1 MHVLKLDGTARSAQA
16 GSNDPDA
23 AIAALQTTASKT
35 GTAHL
40 CLDDAYRHLDRDTQI
55 DIPATT
61 IFKDDGPNGKDQV
74 GAKKDDP
81 STWYVNPSESVQAS
95 FITMATIRLSPT
107 KPCADVP
114 VKRYVGVLTSKDLA
128 QKAGDN
134 RIYTIE
140 SVADYPIPAHRPK
153 IEMGKVLDDLAVLG
167 VLFTDVDDAYHEAD
181 HDDDMEKNAKECMDQ
196 AQAMAAFMGQGVE
209 RQTDTNVFLG
219 QLDGGDVTFGCSKWS
234 ASQPDIFVAWNG
246 AGLPPGKVLR
256 FIAKAGAYLTGATQ
270 DEIRTETLGCT
281 RDALKPDAG
290 EIGQRQVR
298 GVQIDCQAFDR
309 DGGGGSATISRRLG
323 SYPKHAQL
331 NAASRASLEE
341 ASAQLREKEER
352 KQAGAMAFARWWMD
366 GSIPKEAKTFAMMAA
381 RAIALNERCPSDKIP
396 PARIVGWAIQLNQE
410 ASDFTPGGKY
420 AALMAMMLSSFS
432 SEGQKESQQEAC
444 EQITKYNK

>member
-1 MHVLKLDGTARSAQA
+1 MLCKQAILASVIALCAVPAEA

-181 HDDDMEKNAKECMDQ
+181 HDDDARDG
-196 AQAMAAFMGQGVE
+196 ATAGVGAVRRL
-209 RQTDTNVFLG
+209 RQISRL
-219 QLDGGDVTFGCSKWS
+219 
-234 ASQPDIFVAWNG
+234 
-246 AGLPPGKVLR
+246 LR
-256 FIAKAGAYLTGATQ
+256 FF
-270 DEIRTETLGCT
+270 D
-281 RDALKPDAG
+281 
-290 EIGQRQVR
+290 GQ
-298 GVQIDCQAFDR
+298 
-309 DGGGGSATISRRLG
+309 
-323 SYPKHAQL
+323 
-331 NAASRASLEE
+331 
-341 ASAQLREKEER
+341 
-352 KQAGAMAFARWWMD
+352 
-366 GSIPKEAKTFAMMAA
+366 
-381 RAIALNERCPSDKIP
+381 
-396 PARIVGWAIQLNQE
+396 
-410 ASDFTPGGKY
+410 
-420 AALMAMMLSSFS
+420 
-432 SEGQKESQQEAC
+432 
-444 EQITKYNK
+444 